1 MKTLNDKIIIIT
13 GAGGSIAGA
22 VEEAFRHEGA
32 RLVLVDKD
40 KVRIQGRSSS
50 YGALALEADFAT
62 LESAQDVVAQVK
74 KEMGHVDGLVH
85 LVGEVVTGQVED
97 AREEDYNQAFDTNMR
112 TLFNAVKAVLPELL
126 DREEGFIGG
135 IASQEAWGGGA
146 AGASLFAA
154 SKSAAATFLRSL
166 DAELKKTR
174 VGVAIAF
181 PMGPLD
187 TLTNRQKL
195 AGNTDTLIHPKA
207 IARALVSAALS
218 GEEASLLELP
228 INQPRRQSS

>member
-1 MKTLNDKIIIIT
+1 MRTLRDKVIIIT

-22 VEEAFRHEGA
+22 VEEAFRREGA

-50 YGALALEADFAT
+50 YGALALENDFAT
-62 LESAQDVVAQVK
+62 LANAQEVVSTVK
-74 KEMGHVDGLVH
+74 EEMGHVDGLVH
-85 LVGEVVTGQVED
+85 LVGEVVTGQVAD
-97 AREEDYNQAFDTNMR
+97 ATEEDYEHAFDTNMR
-112 TLFNAVKAVLPELL
+112 TLFNATKAVLPELL
-126 DREEGFIGG
+126 RRDEGFIASV
-135 IASQEAWGGGA
+135 ASQGAWGGGS
-146 AGASLFAA
+146 AGRSLFAA

-166 DAELKKTR
+166 DAELRETR

-195 AGNTDTLIHPKA
+195 AGQSDTLIHPKA
-207 IARALVSAALS
+207 VAKALVGAALS

-228 INQPRRQSS
+228 INPPRHKI